1 MASVASGAA
10 GLAAGL
16 AAAAS
21 GAVPAGSWKRRI
33 KEAAYTSPGGT
44 RIRFDYEDVSREFD
58 KRTAPFDFPGVNDSY
73 VQQNGHSSRRYP
85 FRCIFSGAQ
94 CDKIATAFEAALLE
108 NGIGKL
114 EHPLY
119 GTFNVVPFGTIT
131 RRDDL
136 KNAANQTI
144 VEVTFWT
151 TIGAIYPSS
160 QAHPASEILAAIEGF
175 DVAAAQQFDNAMN
188 LKSVVNKANAKATLR
203 SFLKNVSSTLQKAA
217 DATTAVNRQF
227 RDLQSQVNF
236 GMDVLIGQPLLLARQ
251 VTNLIKAPARALSGI
266 TSRLEAYHNLARL
279 IKARAEA
286 TPAETLESVTA
297 LALLITRIANDFHT
311 SDLVL
316 SSSVAS
322 SVLAVVSS
330 QFTTKP
336 EALRAA
342 EEVAA
347 QLEELVEWREEGF
360 AALSGTPTIGVF
372 QLDPGTSYQALQQ
385 AVALTVG
392 FLIQISFSLVPE
404 RRIVLDRARTIID
417 VAAEL
422 YGADADAQ
430 LDFLIN
436 SNDLTGEQLLELQAG
451 QVIVYYQS

>member
-1 MASVASGAA
+1 MSSIAAGAAGIAA
-10 GLAAGL
+10 GLAASASSKVTWVSRL
-16 AAAAS
+16 RQAAF
-21 GAVPAGSWKRRI
+21 
-33 KEAAYTSPGGT
+33 TSPGGT
-44 RIRFDYEDVSREFD
+44 RIKFDYEDVSREVD
-58 KRTAPFDFPGVNDSY
+58 KRTAAFDFPGVNDSY

-85 FRCIFSGAQ
+85 FRCIFWGPNH
-94 CDKIATAFEAALLE
+94 DRIATAFEAALLE

-136 KNAANQTI
+136 KNAANQSI

-151 TIGAIYPSS
+151 TVGAIYPSS
-160 QAHPASEILAAIEGF
+160 QAHPASEILAALDGF
-175 DVAAAQQFDNAMN
+175 DVAAAQQFQDAMN
-188 LKSVVNKANAKATLR
+188 LRSAVSKANAKATLR
-203 SFLKNVSSTLQKAA
+203 SFLKTVSATLQRAA

-227 RDLQSQVNF
+227 RDLQSQINF

-251 VTNLIKAPARALSGI
+251 VTNLIKAPARALAGI
-266 TSRLEAYHNLARL
+266 TSRLEAYRRLAES
-279 IKARAEA
+279 IKASAAAAPGE
-286 TPAETLESVTA
+286 A
-297 LALLITRIANDFHT
+297 LASAITLAQLIVRIANDFHS

-322 SVLAVVSS
+322 SVLAVVENT
-330 QFTTKP
+330 FTTKP

-342 EEVAA
+342 EEVAV
-347 QLEELVEWREEGF
+347 QLEELVQWRDEGF
-360 AALSGTPTIGVF
+360 AALGGVPTIGAY

-392 FLIQISFSLVPE
+392 FLVQVSFNLVPE
-404 RRIVLDRARTIID
+404 RRIVLDRERSLHD

-422 YGADADAQ
+422 YGGTNIDERI
-430 LDFLIN
+430 DFLIN
-436 SNDLTGEQLLELQAG
+436 TNDLVGDQILELPRG
-451 QVIVYYQS
+451 QVLVYYPG